1 MYVICFSFYHFYICQ
16 WDQYGPLHAA
26 HWMPKFGGE
35 LWLLALR
42 DKRDRLLGCGLWGPC
57 HQPYPCCLVFWTNV
71 FTKVPCDLGQN
82 TLFSH
87 LFPCVSNKEDAC
99 TSLILMRLITI
110 KWQDDCNFAKHKAK
124 CKISYYWLMPIWNK
138 VRCLLYLLHVIYYV
152 QRPIFCLQIYISGC
166 KISLVCR

>member
-1 MYVICFSFYHFYICQ
+1 MYVICFSSIILTSASEISMVPCMLHIECPSLVENCGFLP
-16 WDQYGPLHAA
+16 WD
-26 HWMPKFGGE
+26 
-35 LWLLALR
+35 R
-42 DKRDRLLGCGLWGPC
+42 RDRLLGCGLWGPC
-57 HQPYPCCLVFWTNV
+57 HQPYPCCLAFWTNV
-71 FTKVPCDLGQN
+71 FTKVPCNLGQKS
-82 TLFSH
+82 LFSH

-124 CKISYYWLMPIWNK
+124 CKISYYWLKTIWNK

-152 QRPIFCLQIYISGC
+152 QLPIFCLQIYISGC